1 MEINTYFHWHHETDH
16 FWKFFILTV
25 KLCCNLYLV
34 NSDLLVSSKSMNDS
48 HIYLWQLLSLD
59 FKMNKLLLL
68 YHTFPIFSYG
78 IFNNGIKY
86 VPMGYKEASCPPN
99 IPTKTQTGGGNILVC
114 VNYFF
119 IKQYKV
125 NTYNFL
131 FLKSF
136 YNTSINILRIWGL
149 AVLNIYGFDIY
160 NSGKY
165 C

>member
-1 MEINTYFHWHHETDH
+1 MDINTYFHWHHETDH

-25 KLCCNLYLV
+25 ILCCNLYLV
-34 NSDLLVSSKSMNDS
+34 NSQLLVSSKSMNDS

-99 IPTKTQTGGGNILVC
+99 IPTKTQTGGGS
-114 VNYFF
+114 NYYISSMSKFF
-119 IKQYKV
+119 VKKLFIFEI
-125 NTYNFL
+125 FL
-131 FLKSF
+131 STSF
-136 YNTSINILRIWGL
+136 TRC
-149 AVLNIYGFDIY
+149 F
-160 NSGKY
+160 
-165 C
+165 